1 MSLNLHANYR
11 RDIDGL
17 RAIAVTAVVLF
28 HASVYPVQS
37 GFVGVDIFFVIS
49 GFLIGGIVYRD
60 IGRGTFSFTGFY
72 ARRARRILP
81 ALMAVIASV
90 MLVGLLLSS
99 PAELRQTSMGAIS
112 ALLGWP
118 NILFWKQISYF
129 SPDAHLNPFLMTWS
143 LGVEEQ
149 FYLFFPLLLLM
160 IGRLRHLVVLCVIGA
175 LCLGS
180 LCMAQFG
187 LGRWPAAVFYL
198 LPTRAWEMGMGTFL
212 AVAKSNYTLS
222 FPRPVNHLI
231 GWTGLFLI
239 GLSIFIFDEHTP
251 FPGLAALLPV
261 GGTLAL
267 LLSDGSFVNRAI
279 LSTPPFIWIGRI
291 SYSWYLWHWP
301 LMAFIWLCSARAP
314 SPLLLAGAGIVS
326 LVPAALSWR
335 YIEQPFRRGGGS
347 NPVVVLRY
355 AGSLALGV
363 SMLAAVY
370 VSNGLPRRFDP
381 ALVIAE
387 QVLAQGR
394 GEPCLANYG
403 ISNLNMSPRCVH
415 DTGRPRVALLGD
427 SHASAL
433 AASLSHMADQAGF
446 DFVQFTKS
454 SCPPLLGTT
463 RLMPA
468 HPGHAMQCAQYNEQA
483 FAAIMHDPRVQT
495 VVLAGYWAAPFAADA
510 GRDAYTDPH
519 DMMDHGV
526 PASLAR
532 LDIALRN
539 TTQVLVNAH
548 KHVVVLG
555 DVPQFRF
562 DPAKEAVTAFMPM
575 RQRAERAL
583 DPSFQTVREIAPVE
597 LLTLPTQPVP
607 VLVHNAAT
615 DRQDIIYFSLAD
627 GLCSSAGCK
636 FRDGDN
642 PFYVDPQHLS
652 RAGADFLL
660 ARLDGLLP
668 VMGEGMARI
677 AAQPPIPTTPL
688 PVSAATQVAIH

>member
-60 IGRGTFSFTGFY
+60 VGLGTFSFVGFY

-81 ALMAVIASV
+81 ALMAIIAAV
-90 MLVGLLLSS
+90 MLAGLLFSS
-99 PAELRQTSMGAIS
+99 PAELRQTSLGAIS
-112 ALLGWP
+112 ALLGWS

-149 FYLFFPLLLLM
+149 FYLFFPVLLLL
-160 IGRLRHLVVLCVIGA
+160 IGRWRHVYVLGVIGA

-212 AVAKSNYTLS
+212 AVAKSNYALS

-231 GWTGLFLI
+231 GWTGLFLV

-279 LSTPPFIWIGRI
+279 LSTRPFIWIGRI

-301 LMAFIWLCSARAP
+301 LMAFVWLCSARAP

-335 YIEQPFRRGGGS
+335 YIEQPFRRGSGS
-347 NPVVVLRY
+347 APVVVTRY
-355 AGSLALGV
+355 AGSLALGISV
-363 SMLAAVY
+363 LAVVY
-370 VSNGLPRRFDP
+370 ISNGLSQRFDP
-381 ALVIAE
+381 ALTLAE
-387 QVLAQGR
+387 QVLAEGR

-403 ISNLNMSPRCVH
+403 VASLNLSPRCVH

-433 AASLSHMADQAGF
+433 AASLSHMADRAGF

-463 RLMPA
+463 RLMPT
-468 HPGHAMQCAQYNEQA
+468 HPGHAMQCATYNAQA
-483 FAAIMHDPRVQT
+483 FAAVMHDPRVQT
-495 VVLAGYWAAPFAADA
+495 VVLAGYWAAPFAGDA
-510 GRDAYTDPH
+510 GRDAYADPQ
-519 DMMDHGV
+519 DMADHGV
-526 PASLAR
+526 ATSLAR
-532 LDIALRN
+532 LDVALRN
-539 TTQVLVNAH
+539 TTQILANAH

-575 RQRAERAL
+575 RLHAEHML
-583 DPSFQTVREIAPVE
+583 DPSFRTVGEVAPPA
-597 LLTLPTQPVP
+597 LLTVPAQPVAD
-607 VLVHNAAT
+607 VVRRAVA
-615 DRQDIIYFSLAD
+615 DGQDVSYFALAD
-627 GLCSSAGCK
+627 GLCSPAGCK
-636 FRDGDN
+636 FRNGDN

-668 VMGEGMARI
+668 VMGEPMARI

-688 PVSAATQVAIH
+688 PVSDATQVAIH